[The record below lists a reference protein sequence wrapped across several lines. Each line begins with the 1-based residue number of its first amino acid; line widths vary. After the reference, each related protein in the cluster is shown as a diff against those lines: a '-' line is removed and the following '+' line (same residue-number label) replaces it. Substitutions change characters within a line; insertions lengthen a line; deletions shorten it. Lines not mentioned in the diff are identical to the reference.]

1 MVSTAESTTDA
12 AMVQELFS
20 NEEEALHRELVRDL
34 REFTGSAE
42 TQAQAVDAAVRDAH
56 AQEAQPEV
64 DAYARV
70 SSLSNSMTS
79 LILAAERADAEEPPL

>member
-1 MVSTAESTTDA
+1 MQEAEAA
-12 AMVQELFS
+12 AMQGAAAE
-20 NEEEALHRELVRDL
+20 
-34 REFTGSAE
+34 GSVGTPIAGFQHE
-42 TQAQAVDAAVRDAH
+42 WMRRAAQAVDAAVRDAH